1 MRSGKRLCAW
11 VPFRARTHAQLPS
24 TCSEESVDSTSVATN
39 VLLSLIEQRSSPMVE
54 SIPPVSDTPV
64 PSTPGEI
71 VPATSIPFASIR
83 EAVAEILPTAL
94 NPSRDAPSLGKRHW
108 ATVVIMAYI
117 HLVTS
122 AHRSRV
128 CPDVLGVAPLFSPR
142 WAASGPSRD
151 DKGFRA
157 PTTSLLGSR
166 DPGRSPHPCGL
177 SPGRVP
183 AHRSDSLPYRHTPLR
198 ATILVVNFASQFAVF
213 SPVGRLRSMPPH
225 LRPRGPAISTHRGN
239 TPLGGSG
246 RPFRLNG
253 HSGDTERQPA
263 GRLRPA
269 HQPLALVGPIP
280 VGGQEWGQLRRG
292 GTPPGPTEARG

>member
-1 MRSGKRLCAW
+1 MA
-11 VPFRARTHAQLPS
+11 
-24 TCSEESVDSTSVATN
+24 
-39 VLLSLIEQRSSPMVE
+39 E

-64 PSTPGEI
+64 PTTPGEI
-71 VPATSIPFASIR
+71 VPATSIPFASIREAVR

-122 AHRSRV
+122 AHRSRI

-142 WAASGPSRD
+142 WAASGPSLD

-157 PTTSLLGSR
+157 PITSLLGSR

-183 AHRSDSLPYRHTPLR
+183 AHRSDSLPYRHTPLKGH
-198 ATILVVNFASQFAVF
+198 NF
-213 SPVGRLRSMPPH
+213 GC
-225 LRPRGPAISTHRGN
+225 
-239 TPLGGSG
+239 
-246 RPFRLNG
+246 
-253 HSGDTERQPA
+253 
-263 GRLRPA
+263 
-269 HQPLALVGPIP
+269 
-280 VGGQEWGQLRRG
+280 QLCITVCCIFYR
-292 GTPPGPTEARG
+292 